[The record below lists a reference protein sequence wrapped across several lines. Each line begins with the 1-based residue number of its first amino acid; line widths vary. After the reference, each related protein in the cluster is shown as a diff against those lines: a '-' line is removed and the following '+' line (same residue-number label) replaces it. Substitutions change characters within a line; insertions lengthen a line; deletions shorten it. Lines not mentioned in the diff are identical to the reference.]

1 MRKFQSYKIEPLAP
15 ENISLSQHRKS
26 IVGFSVRAY
35 HLLENDI
42 HVFVSPSFSVSG
54 YGKSKEDA
62 EQSFRENLNL
72 FIDDYN
78 NSTNLV
84 QKTNHL
90 QELGWLIGP
99 NHSNIRYTPKNTMHE
114 IMDNFHAQYTY
125 A

>member
-1 MRKFQSYKIEPLAP
+1 MRKFQSYKIEQLEP
-15 ENISLSQHRKS
+15 ENISLSQDRKS

-35 HLLENDI
+35 HLLENDN

-78 NSTNLV
+78 DSADIT